1 MSDPG
6 PLQFDLEA
14 MRAIGYRTIDALV
27 EAIAA
32 IESQPVM
39 CRVGAPPMRARLD
52 APPPAA
58 GRPYEEVLTQ
68 VFADVV
74 PFCAHTG
81 AGGYMAFIPGFPTWP
96 SAMGDLI
103 ASALMMD
110 ACWWAGGAGGS
121 QLELTVL
128 RWFADWLGYPP
139 TASGILVSGGSAANM
154 TALACARERRVG
166 AMRDDLVVYVSSQS
180 HSSMARAARA
190 LGFRPERV
198 RVLPV
203 DRSFRLRVDVLQQ
216 AVAADR
222 AADLLPLAVCANAGT
237 TNTGAVDPLPAL
249 ADVCATHDLWLH
261 VDGAYGAFA
270 ALTERGKR
278 ALAGIE
284 RADSITLD
292 PHKWLFQPFE
302 CGAILVREAEGL
314 NRAFEITPDY
324 LRDVETHDEVNF
336 SDRGLQLTR
345 FCRALKVWMS
355 LQTFGLDA
363 FREAVDGAL
372 DLAHEAAARIEA
384 SPELELL
391 APVDL
396 SVVAYRRRP
405 AGETDE
411 RRLDAINL
419 ALVAAVEQTGEALVS
434 STRLFGRTAIR
445 TCILNPTTTTA
456 HVQRVLD
463 IIEQTPI
470 DALELDA
477 GAPAPV
483 PSRRE
488 PDLVPGWASSPSVA
502 APDVSWVPLFA
513 AMGAEQAADLL
524 AKAAERRL
532 EPGETLIEQWDAGR
546 DCFVILD
553 GTFAVRD
560 AERELA
566 TLKAGDLVGE
576 IAALDWGAGYGAV
589 RMAQVVATAPATVL
603 VLTPE
608 HLSEV
613 LRRSPEALDLVER
626 IARERLA
633 QLR

>member
-1 MSDPG
+1 MGDQG
-6 PLQFDLEA
+6 PLQFDPET
-14 MRAIGYRTIDALV
+14 MRDIGYRTVDALV
-27 EAIAA
+27 EAISA
-32 IESQPVM
+32 IEGQPVM

-58 GRPYEEVLTQ
+58 GRPYDEVLAQ

-74 PFCAHTG
+74 PFCAHIG
-81 AGGYMAFIPGFPTWP
+81 AAGYMAFIPGFPTWP

-110 ACWWAGGAGGS
+110 ACWWAGGAGPS

-128 RWFADWLGYPP
+128 RWFADWLGYPA

-180 HSSMARAARA
+180 HSSIARAARA
-190 LGFRPERV
+190 LGFRPGQL

-203 DRSFRLRVDVLQQ
+203 DRSFRLRVDVLEQ
-216 AVAADR
+216 AVATDR
-222 AADLLPLAVCANAGT
+222 AAGLLPLAVCANAGS

-249 ADVCATHDLWLH
+249 ADFCATQDLWLH

-270 ALTERGKR
+270 ALTARGR
-278 ALAGIE
+278 RTLAGIE

-292 PHKWLFQPFE
+292 PHKWLFQPWE
-302 CGAILVREAEGL
+302 CGAILVREPEGL
-314 NRAFEITPDY
+314 RRAFEITPDY
-324 LRDVETHDEVNF
+324 LRDVETSDEVNF
-336 SDRGLQLTR
+336 SDRGLQLSR

-363 FREAVDGAL
+363 FREVIDGAL
-372 DLAHEAAARIEA
+372 DLAHGVAARITA
-384 SPELELL
+384 SPGLELL

-396 SVVAYRRRP
+396 SVVAFRRRP

-445 TCILNPTTTTA
+445 TCILNPTTTAA
-456 HVQRVLD
+456 HVQLVLD
-463 IIEQTPI
+463 IIEETPI
-470 DALELDA
+470 DALDLGD
-477 GAPAPV
+477 GAHV
-483 PSRRE
+483 HMRRE
-488 PDLVPGWASSPSVA
+488 PDIVHGWATQPSVA
-502 APDVSWVPLFA
+502 APDVSWVPLFT
-513 AMGAEQAADLL
+513 AMGAEEAADLL
-524 AKAAERRL
+524 ARAAERRL

-546 DCFVILD
+546 DCFVIL
-553 GTFAVRD
+553 GGAFEVRD
-560 AERELA
+560 AGRTLA

-589 RMAQVVATAPATVL
+589 RMAQVEAVTPATVL

-613 LRRSPEALDLVER
+613 LRRSPDALDLVER
-626 IARERLA
+626 TARERLA
-633 QLR
+633 RVW

>member
-6 PLQFDLEA
+6 PLQFDPEA
-14 MRAIGYRTIDALV
+14 MRAIGHRTVDALV

-39 CRVGAPPMRARLD
+39 CRVGAPPMRERLD

-58 GRPYEEVLTQ
+58 GRPYEEVLAQ

-103 ASALMMD
+103 ASALMLD
-110 ACWWAGGAGGS
+110 SCWWAGGAGSS

-128 RWFADWLGYPP
+128 RWFADWLGYPA

-166 AMRDDLVVYVSSQS
+166 AMRDDLVVYLSSQS

-190 LGFRPERV
+190 LGFRPGQV

-203 DRSFRLRVDVLQQ
+203 DRSFRLRADVLEQ
-216 AVAADR
+216 AVTRDR
-222 AADLLPLAVCANAGT
+222 AAGLVPLAVCANAGA
-237 TNTGAVDPLPAL
+237 TNTGAVDPLAAL
-249 ADVCATHDLWLH
+249 ADVCAAHDLWLH

-270 ALTERGKR
+270 ALTARGRR

-314 NRAFEITPDY
+314 TRAFEIIPDY

-336 SDRGLQLTR
+336 SDRGLQLSR

-363 FREAVDGAL
+363 FREAIDGAL
-372 DLAHEAAARIEA
+372 DLAHEAEARVAA

-396 SVVAYRRRP
+396 SVVAFRRRP

-419 ALVAAVEQTGEALVS
+419 ALVAAVEATGEALVS

-470 DALELDA
+470 DALDLGD
-477 GAPAPV
+477 GAHVPV
-483 PSRRE
+483 HRE
-488 PDLVPGWASSPSVA
+488 PDIVHGWATSPSVA

-513 AMGAEQAADLL
+513 AMRAKEAADLL
-524 AKAAERRL
+524 ARAAERRL
-532 EPGETLIEQWDAGR
+532 EPGEILIEQWDAGR
-546 DCFVILD
+546 DCFVILA
-553 GTFAVRD
+553 GEFEVRD
-560 AERELA
+560 AGRALA
-566 TLKAGDLVGE
+566 TLKAGDLAGE
-576 IAALDWGAGYGAV
+576 LAALDWGAGYGSV
-589 RMAQVVATAPATVL
+589 RMAQVQAITPATVL

-626 IARERLA
+626 TARERLA
-633 QLR
+633 QVQ

>member
-1 MSDPG
+1 MGEQG
-6 PLQFDLEA
+6 PLQFDPEA
-14 MRAIGYRTIDALV
+14 MREIGHRTVDTLV
-27 EAIAA
+27 EAIAG

-39 CRVGAPPMRARLD
+39 CRVPAAPMRARLD
-52 APPPAA
+52 ARPPAA
-58 GRPYEEVLTQ
+58 GRPYDEVLAQ

-81 AGGYMAFIPGFPTWP
+81 AGGYLAFIPGFPTWP

-110 ACWWAGGAGGS
+110 ACWWAGGAGSS

-128 RWFADWLGYPP
+128 RWFADWLGYPA

-180 HSSMARAARA
+180 HSSIARAARA
-190 LGFRPERV
+190 LGFRPGQV

-203 DRSFRLRVDVLQQ
+203 DRSFRLRVDVLEQ

-222 AADLLPLAVCANAGT
+222 AAGLLPLAVCANAGS
-237 TNTGAVDPLPAL
+237 TNTGAVDSLPAL
-249 ADVCATHDLWLH
+249 ADVCAAHDLWLH

-270 ALTERGKR
+270 ALTERGRR
-278 ALAGIE
+278 ALTGVE

-314 NRAFEITPDY
+314 RRAFEITPDY
-324 LRDVETHDEVNF
+324 LRDVEAHEEVNF
-336 SDRGLQLTR
+336 SDRGLQLSR

-363 FREAVDGAL
+363 FREAIDGAL
-372 DLAHEAAARIEA
+372 DLAREAAARVEA
-384 SPELELL
+384 SAELELL

-396 SVVAYRRRP
+396 SVVAFRRRP

-434 STRLFGRTAIR
+434 STRLLGRTAIR
-445 TCILNPTTTTA
+445 TCILNPTTTAA

-470 DALELDA
+470 DALDLGD
-477 GAPAPV
+477 GARLPV
-483 PSRRE
+483 RRE
-488 PDLVPGWASSPSVA
+488 PDLVPGWATSPSVA
-502 APDVSWVPLFA
+502 APEVSWVPLFA
-513 AMGAEQAADLL
+513 AMGAKEAADLL
-524 AKAAERRL
+524 ARAAERRL

-553 GTFAVRD
+553 GTFEVRD
-560 AERELA
+560 AGRALA
-566 TLKAGDLVGE
+566 TLRAGDLVGE
-576 IAALDWGAGYGAV
+576 LAALDWGAGYGAM
-589 RMAQVVATAPATVL
+589 RTAHVEAVTPATVL
-603 VLTPE
+603 ALTPE

-613 LRRSPEALDLVER
+613 LRRSPDALDLVER
-626 IARERLA
+626 TARERLA
-633 QLR
+633 ALG

>member
-1 MSDPG
+1 MSEQG
-6 PLQFDLEA
+6 PLQFDPEA
-14 MRAIGYRTIDALV
+14 MRAIGHRTVDALV

-39 CRVGAPPMRARLD
+39 CRVGALPMRARLD

-58 GRPYEEVLTQ
+58 GRPYEEVLAQ
-68 VFADVV
+68 VIADVV

-103 ASALMMD
+103 ASALMLD
-110 ACWWAGGAGGS
+110 SCWWVGGAGGS

-128 RWFADWLGYPP
+128 RWFADWLGYPA
-139 TASGILVSGGSAANM
+139 TASGILVSGGSAGNV

-166 AMRDDLVVYVSSQS
+166 AMRDDLVLYVSSQS

-190 LGFRPERV
+190 LGFRPGQV

-203 DRSFRLRVDVLQQ
+203 DRSFRLRVDVLEQ

-222 AADLLPLAVCANAGT
+222 AAGLVPLAVCANAGS

-249 ADVCATHDLWLH
+249 ADVCAAHDLWLH

-270 ALTERGKR
+270 ALTERGR
-278 ALAGIE
+278 SALAGIE

-292 PHKWLFQPFE
+292 PHKWLFQPYE

-314 NRAFEITPDY
+314 RRAFEITPDY
-324 LRDVETHDEVNF
+324 LRDVETQDEVNF
-336 SDRGLQLTR
+336 SDRGLQLSR

-355 LQTFGLDA
+355 LQTFGFDA
-363 FREAVDGAL
+363 FREAVDGAF
-372 DLAHEAAARIEA
+372 DLAHEAAARVEA
-384 SPELELL
+384 GPELELL

-396 SVVAYRRRP
+396 SVVAFRRRP

-411 RRLDAINL
+411 RRLDEINL
-419 ALVAAVEQTGEALVS
+419 ALVAAVEATGKALVS

-445 TCILNPTTTTA
+445 TCILNPTTTA
-456 HVQRVLD
+456 GHVHRVLD
-463 IIEQTPI
+463 IIEKTPI
-470 DALELDA
+470 DALDLGD
-477 GAPAPV
+477 GAHVPV
-483 PSRRE
+483 RRE
-488 PDLVPGWASSPSVA
+488 PDLVPGWATSPTVA

-513 AMGAEQAADLL
+513 AMGAEEAADLL
-524 AKAAERRL
+524 ARAAERRL
-532 EPGETLIEQWDAGR
+532 EPGETLIEQWEAGR

-560 AERELA
+560 AGRAFA

-589 RMAQVVATAPATVL
+589 RMAQVEAVTPATVL

-626 IARERLA
+626 VARERLA
-633 QLR
+633 QVR

>member
-1 MSDPG
+1 MGEQG
-6 PLQFDLEA
+6 PLQFDPEA
-14 MRAIGYRTIDALV
+14 MRAIGHRTVDALV
-27 EAIAA
+27 EAITA

-58 GRPYEEVLTQ
+58 GRPYDEVLAQ

-74 PFCAHTG
+74 PFCAHIG
-81 AGGYMAFIPGFPTWP
+81 AAGYMAFIPGFPTWP

-110 ACWWAGGAGGS
+110 ACWWAGGAGPS
-121 QLELTVL
+121 QIELTVL
-128 RWFADWLGYPP
+128 RWFADWLGYPA

-180 HSSMARAARA
+180 HSSVARAARA
-190 LGFRPERV
+190 LGFRPGQL

-203 DRSFRLRVDVLQQ
+203 DRSFRLRVDVLAQ
-216 AVAADR
+216 AVATDR
-222 AADLLPLAVCANAGT
+222 AAGLLPLAVCANAGA

-249 ADVCATHDLWLH
+249 ADFCASHELWLH

-270 ALTERGKR
+270 ALTARGR
-278 ALAGIE
+278 RTLAGIE

-292 PHKWLFQPFE
+292 PHKWLFQPWE
-302 CGAILVREAEGL
+302 CGAILVREPEGL
-314 NRAFEITPDY
+314 RRAFEITPDY
-324 LRDVETHDEVNF
+324 LRDVETSDEVNF
-336 SDRGLQLTR
+336 SDRGLQLSR

-363 FREAVDGAL
+363 FREAIDGAL
-372 DLAHEAAARIEA
+372 DLAHEATMRVAA

-396 SVVAYRRRP
+396 SVVAFRRRP

-445 TCILNPTTTTA
+445 TCILNPTTTSA

-463 IIEQTPI
+463 IIELTPI
-470 DALELDA
+470 DALDLGD
-477 GAPAPV
+477 GAHMHTQ
-483 PSRRE
+483 RE
-488 PDLVPGWASSPSVA
+488 PDIVHGWATSPSVA

-513 AMGAEQAADLL
+513 AMGAEKAADLL
-524 AKAAERRL
+524 ARAAERRL

-553 GTFAVRD
+553 GSFAVRD
-560 AERELA
+560 AGQELA
-566 TLKAGDLVGE
+566 TLEAGDLVGE
-576 IAALDWGAGYGAV
+576 IAALNWGAGYGAV
-589 RMAQVVATAPATVL
+589 RMAQVEALTPATVL

-613 LRRSPEALDLVER
+613 LCRSPEALDLVER
-626 IARERLA
+626 TARERLA
-633 QLR
+633 QVQ